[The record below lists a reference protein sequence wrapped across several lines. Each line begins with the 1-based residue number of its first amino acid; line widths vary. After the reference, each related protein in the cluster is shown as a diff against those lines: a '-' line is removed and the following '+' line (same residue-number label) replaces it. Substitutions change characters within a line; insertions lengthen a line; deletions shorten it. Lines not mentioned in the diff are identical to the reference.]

1 MKPTTAMLTLAAL
14 LAATPALAQ
23 GSTSIPEPSDM
34 ALFGLG
40 VLGVILGRRGA
51 RRKPPRD

>member
-1 MKPTTAMLTLAAL
+1 

-23 GSTSIPEPSDM
+23 SAVSIPEPTDL

-40 VLGVILGRRGA
+40 VAGLIIGRRGA
-51 RRKPPRD
+51 RKKPKD

>member
-1 MKPTTAMLTLAAL
+1 M
-14 LAATPALAQ
+14 ATPALAQ
-23 GSTSIPEPSDM
+23 GSTAIPEPTDL

-40 VLGVILGRRGA
+40 VLGLILGRRGA